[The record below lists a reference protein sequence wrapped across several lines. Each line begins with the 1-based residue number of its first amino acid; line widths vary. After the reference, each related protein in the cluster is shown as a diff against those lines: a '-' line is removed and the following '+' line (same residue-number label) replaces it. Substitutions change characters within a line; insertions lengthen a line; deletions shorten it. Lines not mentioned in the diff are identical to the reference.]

1 MSLNGLD
8 DVKVREAYDAAISEP
23 GGWFLLKYVSR
34 DEIDILGTGNG
45 GITDIR
51 SSIARYEEPSPLY
64 GFLRYRRRSVI
75 IKYIPEDCS
84 RLLQAIIREGEL
96 ANSMYLLV
104 LARAAVHFNAI
115 CDQFAHNTTFEITD
129 AKDLKDSKLSAA
141 CSLHAASGSSSSS
154 SSSLRRRRLNEIAE
168 EEEEEERERKR
179 QSVVKEEGRPTSS
192 LYSDSPASPSSPEP
206 PVVLDRQ
213 QITNPTETT
222 FASTKNVP
230 DFTGADVPVS
240 PTRSEFGRRLSSQS
254 ARPEI
259 YSSASYYQGKKVKL
273 GPRPS
278 MDAHKR
284 PSTAENFRPI
294 AALPA
299 GLKFFKGSK
308 KDKSKEQGQNEQTAY
323 VLAATAPAPELRP
336 QSKDG
341 QLPPRPA
348 TSSGA
353 SIKSTAPSMA
363 QAREGKLTPEKARL
377 MKAMKL
383 REKKMQDA
391 KLELSSPTKSKPSV
405 DSVAEPVPNP
415 EPKSS
420 LSIRAD
426 YSTPTTLNVN
436 ATTASPISGTR
447 PDTHSRDVA
456 LDSHPSSPGAASSTY
471 IGDSTKASSLSDLT
485 DETIQASKEPAHD
498 TDEAQGSPAETLGT
512 TKETDP
518 QRTPPHTHKDIT
530 EPADT
535 PQLKTIDTDVSNNK
549 FTGDSEEFSQIPVS
563 NTNNSQSSGSMIRK
577 FMEHDDFPSDTDSK
591 PTLDNNERPDVALTQ
606 EPSADLQENEKLT
619 PDIIALALPQV
630 SDQSTVSI
638 EDNHNTSKVQLGIPQ
653 SKFASSEAKSPTSP
667 ISPTTPDLKS
677 RFSRK
682 PIPVPSEP
690 TLPAL
695 NETIRTLST
704 AKYEP
709 PKPEVPSKTGP
720 EILLASPPKPLKQKV
735 IVEPICTDLPAKG
748 TFQSEHSDP
757 LDDDA
762 LMDELQTATVQEA
775 KPITVSKSP
784 ITPVFPNSSSPPRKD
799 ARVPRA
805 ASNPMRGSLLMP
817 VDVSQGNTPRS
828 VSSGAAFLNNLT
840 RNPSNA
846 SIQSKK
852 SNVGSS
858 ISQRIK
864 ALEALSGNPNE
875 DRPRPTTPSS
885 TFFTVRKQ
893 GTRDPSK
900 SPSVVDRANT
910 ITYPAPAPE
919 SSRETT
925 PEAASS
931 IRERSGSVASRLTMF
946 EGQNAP
952 RGRPE
957 SIQVTARIIRGATS
971 PFTNLTNTSRKLGDA
986 APAEFRQSTLLV
998 DVHRAQS
1005 ARPQPLSE
1013 RPLIVERPKTSVSEV
1028 QEKPHSVSE
1037 IAEKQAR
1044 RRSSLSLMRN
1054 FIKEHT
1060 PLSNKSTENLAATSP
1075 RATPLKSP
1083 SRPPSAH
1090 QTSTSFVRRLST
1102 SSRRSSF
1109 NHEGDNAS
1117 VSGATRSSSRVSDNG
1132 STEDDKSLSDKKSK
1146 NRTSRF
1152 MRRLSNSFGGA
1163 RKSGSASISP
1173 TVTEED
1179 TDQLEKAAIL
1189 AQQQVTSPTIV
1200 AFMGDVNVQFPDN
1213 LLWKRRS
1220 MCLDA
1225 QGFLMLSTIQGGA
1238 KKGKDS
1244 AGTKRF
1250 HLGDFRKPYIP
1261 DVEVQELP
1269 NSVLLDFLEGSSLQ
1283 IACGDR
1289 SEQQKILRT
1298 LQEAHQSHTA
1308 GRN

>member
-1 MSLNGLD
+1 MLICFS
-8 DVKVREAYDAAISEP
+8 RHR
-23 GGWFLLKYVSR
+23 FLLKYISR
-34 DEIDILGTGNG
+34 DKVDVLDTGNG

-51 SSIARYEEPSPLY
+51 SAIARYEESSPLY

-84 RLLQAIIREGEL
+84 RLLQA
-96 ANSMYLLV
+96 
-104 LARAAVHFNAI
+104 RAAVHYNAI
-115 CDQFAHNTTFEITD
+115 CDQFAHSTTFEISE

-179 QSVVKEEGRPTSS
+179 QSVVKEEGRATSS
-192 LYSDSPASPSSPEP
+192 LYSDPPASPSSPEP

-213 QITNPTETT
+213 QITNPSETA

-259 YSSASYYQGKKVKL
+259 YTSGSYYQGRKVKL

-299 GLKFFKGSK
+299 GLKFFKGSR
-308 KDKSKEQGQNEQTAY
+308 KDKTKDQGQSEQTSY
-323 VLAATAPAPELRP
+323 VLPATAPAPEARP
-336 QSKDG
+336 QSRGD

-353 SIKSTAPSMA
+353 SIKSITPSMA
-363 QAREGKLTPEKARL
+363 PPREGKLTPEKARL

-391 KLELSSPTKSKPSV
+391 KSELLSPTKYKQPV
-405 DSVAEPVPNP
+405 DKVAEP
-415 EPKSS
+415 ESETS
-420 LSIRAD
+420 LFVQAD
-426 YSTPTTLNVN
+426 YSTPIPLNASATAGSPVSTTMKPD
-436 ATTASPISGTR
+436 AHSG
-447 PDTHSRDVA
+447 DVV
-456 LDSHPSSPGAASSTY
+456 LDSHPSSPGAASSTC
-471 IGDSTKASSLSDLT
+471 IGESTKASSLSDLT
-485 DETIQASKEPAHD
+485 DETIQASKEPVQD
-498 TDEAQGSPAETLGT
+498 TDDVQEGLVETMNT
-512 TKETDP
+512 MEEPVDAPQSET
-518 QRTPPHTHKDIT
+518 IS
-530 EPADT
+530 
-535 PQLKTIDTDVSNNK
+535 TDVSDEK
-549 FTGDSEEFSQIPVS
+549 VTKGSEEFVQIPES
-563 NTNNSQSSGSMIRK
+563 DTNNSQSLENMIRK
-577 FMEHDDFPSDTDSK
+577 FIDSDNFPTDTNSSPILRDDKS
-591 PTLDNNERPDVALTQ
+591 LDVVQTH
-606 EPSADLQENEKLT
+606 EPSADLQENEKAT
-619 PDIIALALPQV
+619 PDTATLSKPDIQLAV
-630 SDQSTVSI
+630 GT
-638 EDNHNTSKVQLGIPQ
+638 EDNDNISKAQLGIPQ
-653 SKFASSEAKSPTSP
+653 SKFASSEAKSSSSP
-667 ISPTTPDLKS
+667 ISSTTPDLKS

-682 PIPVPSEP
+682 PVPAP
-690 TLPAL
+690 TETTLSVL
-695 NETIRTLST
+695 NDTVRTLSA

-709 PKPEVPSKTGP
+709 PKPEVPLKSAP
-720 EILLASPPKPLKQKV
+720 EILLASPPKPPKQKA
-735 IVEPICTDLPAKG
+735 IVEPIVTDLPAKG
-748 TFQSEHSDP
+748 ASASELDP

-817 VDVSQGNTPRS
+817 VDMSQANAPRS

-875 DRPRPTTPSS
+875 DKPRPTTPSS

-910 ITYPAPAPE
+910 IAHPTPTPE
-919 SSRETT
+919 GSRETT
-925 PEAASS
+925 PEAPSS

-971 PFTNLTNTSRKLGDA
+971 PFTSLTNASRKLGDA
-986 APAEFRQSTLLV
+986 APTEFRQSTLLV

-1005 ARPQPLSE
+1005 AKPQPLFE
-1013 RPLIVERPKTSVSEV
+1013 RPPVVERPKTSVSEV
-1028 QEKPHSVSE
+1028 PVQPQPGSE
-1037 IAEKQAR
+1037 VADKQAR
-1044 RRSSLSLMRN
+1044 RRSSLSLMKN

-1060 PLSNKSTENLAATSP
+1060 PLSNKSTENLGAMSP
-1075 RATPLKSP
+1075 RVAPLKSP
-1083 SRPPSAH
+1083 NRPPSAH
-1090 QTSTSFVRRLST
+1090 QTPTSFVRRLST

-1117 VSGATRSSSRVSDNG
+1117 MSGATRSSSRMSDNG

-1179 TDQLEKAAIL
+1179 ADQLEKATIL
-1189 AQQQVTSPTIV
+1189 AQQQQVTSPTIV

-1225 QGFLMLSTIQGGA
+1225 QGFLFLSTVQGGA

-1289 SEQQKILRT
+1289 AEQQKILRT
-1298 LQEAHQSHTA
+1298 LQEAYQSHTA

>member
-8 DVKVREAYDAAISEP
+8 DVKVKEAHDAAIGEP
-23 GGWFLLKYVSR
+23 GGWFLLKYASR

-51 SSIARYEEPSPLY
+51 SAIARYEESSPLY

-84 RLLQAIIREGEL
+84 RLLQA
-96 ANSMYLLV
+96 
-104 LARAAVHFNAI
+104 RAAVHFNAI
-115 CDQFAHNTTFEITD
+115 CDQFAHNTIFEISD

-179 QSVVKEEGRPTSS
+179 QSVVKEDGRPTSS
-192 LYSDSPASPSSPEP
+192 LYSDSRASPSSPEP

-213 QITNPTETT
+213 QITNPTETA

-254 ARPEI
+254 ARPEV

-299 GLKFFKGSK
+299 GLKFFKGSR
-308 KDKSKEQGQNEQTAY
+308 KDKSKEQGQNEQPAY
-323 VLAATAPAPELRP
+323 VLPATVPAPELRP

-353 SIKSTAPSMA
+353 SIKSTTHSMA
-363 QAREGKLTPEKARL
+363 PAREGKLTPEKARL
-377 MKAMKL
+377 MKAMRL

-391 KLELSSPTKSKPSV
+391 KSELSSPTRSKQPM
-405 DSVAEPVPNP
+405 DSVAEPVPNI
-415 EPKSS
+415 ESKTS
-420 LSIRAD
+420 LTIQAG
-426 YSTPTTLNVN
+426 YSAPSTINVN
-436 ATTASPISGTR
+436 AAAGSPTSTTMTLDA
-447 PDTHSRDVA
+447 HSRDVA
-456 LDSHPSSPGAASSTY
+456 LDSHPSSPGAASSTC

-485 DETIQASKEPAHD
+485 DETIQAPKEPAHD
-498 TDEAQGSPAETLGT
+498 TDETQEDVVEDLDIA
-512 TKETDP
+512 KETRL
-518 QRTPPHTHKDIT
+518 QRTLSHVHKDNLT
-530 EPADT
+530 DPVDT
-535 PQLKTIDTDVSNNK
+535 SQSKTISTDVSSDK
-549 FTGDSEEFSQIPVS
+549 LTKDPEEFGQIPVS
-563 NTNNSQSSGSMIRK
+563 DINNSQSLGSMIRK
-577 FMEHDDFPSDTDSK
+577 FMESDDLPPDADTK
-591 PTLDNNERPDVALTQ
+591 PTLYDHKRPDAALTHEPPSNQQ
-606 EPSADLQENEKLT
+606 ETEKLT
-619 PDIIALALPQV
+619 PNIALPQV
-630 SDQSTVSI
+630 CDQTVVSI

-667 ISPTTPDLKS
+667 ISPTAPDLKS

-682 PIPVPSEP
+682 PVAIPTEPS
-690 TLPAL
+690 LPIL
-695 NETIRTLST
+695 NEPVRTLSA

-709 PKPEVPSKTGP
+709 PKPEVPLKTRP
-720 EILLASPPKPLKQKV
+720 EILLPSPQKPPKQKS

-817 VDVSQGNTPRS
+817 MDVSQGNAPRS
-828 VSSGAAFLNNLT
+828 VSSSAAFLNTLT

-893 GTRDPSK
+893 GTKDPSK

-910 ITYPAPAPE
+910 ITNPGPATE

-931 IRERSGSVASRLTMF
+931 MRERSGSVASRLTMF

-971 PFTNLTNTSRKLGDA
+971 PFAALTNASRKLGDA

-1005 ARPQPLSE
+1005 AKPQPLSE
-1013 RPLIVERPKTSVSEV
+1013 RPPVVERPKTSVSQV
-1028 QEKPHSVSE
+1028 QEKPQFVSE
-1037 IAEKQAR
+1037 IADKQAR
-1044 RRSSLSLMRN
+1044 RRSSLSLMKN

-1060 PLSNKSTENLAATSP
+1060 PLSNRSTENLAATSP

-1117 VSGATRSSSRVSDNG
+1117 MSGATRSSSRISDNG

-1189 AQQQVTSPTIV
+1189 AQQQVMSPTIV

-1225 QGFLMLSTIQGGA
+1225 QGFLMLSTIQGGV

-1289 SEQQKILRT
+1289 AEQQNILRT
-1298 LQEAHQSHTA
+1298 LQEAHQTHTA
-1308 GRN
+1308 GKN

>member
-8 DVKVREAYDAAISEP
+8 DVKVKEAHDAANSEP
-23 GGWFLLKYVSR
+23 GGWFLLKYLSR
-34 DEIDILGTGNG
+34 DEIDILDTGNG

-51 SSIARYEEPSPLY
+51 SAIARYEEPSPLY

-84 RLLQAIIREGEL
+84 RLLQA
-96 ANSMYLLV
+96 
-104 LARAAVHFNAI
+104 RAAVHFNAI
-115 CDQFAHNTTFEITD
+115 CDQFTHNTTFEISD

-168 EEEEEERERKR
+168 EGEEEERERKR
-179 QSVVKEEGRPTSS
+179 QSVVNEEARPASS
-192 LYSDSPASPSSPEP
+192 VYSDSPASPSPEP

-213 QITNPTETT
+213 QITNPSETN
-222 FASTKNVP
+222 FASTKNIP
-230 DFTGADVPVS
+230 DFAGANVPAS
-240 PTRSEFGRRLSSQS
+240 PTKSDFGRRLSSQS
-254 ARPEI
+254 ARHEV
-259 YSSASYYQGKKVKL
+259 YSSSSYYQGRKVKL

-278 MDAHKR
+278 IDAHKR
-284 PSTAENFRPI
+284 PSTAENFRPV
-294 AALPA
+294 ATLPT
-299 GLKFFKGSK
+299 GFKFFKGSK
-308 KDKSKEQGQNEQTAY
+308 KDKAKEGSQNERAGY
-323 VLAATAPAPELRP
+323 SLPATAPTPGLLP
-336 QSKDG
+336 QSMDD

-353 SIKSTAPSMA
+353 SIKSTTPSMA
-363 QAREGKLTPEKARL
+363 PTREGKLTPEKARL
-377 MKAMKL
+377 MKAMRL
-383 REKKMQDA
+383 REKKLQDA
-391 KLELSSPTKSKPSV
+391 KSELSSTTKYKSSV
-405 DSVAEPVPNP
+405 DSVADPVPNTEP
-415 EPKSS
+415 ETF
-420 LSIRAD
+420 LSVQPD
-426 YSTPTTLNVN
+426 YSTSTLIATFAAGSPTS
-436 ATTASPISGTR
+436 ATTR
-447 PDTHSRDVA
+447 PESHSRDIA
-456 LDSHPSSPGAASSTY
+456 LESHPSSPAASSSTC

-485 DETIQASKEPAHD
+485 DETIQPDKESAQD
-498 TDEAQGSPAETLGT
+498 TDEVREGVAETPDIMKGTDLQRSALGMQRNSMT
-512 TKETDP
+512 NLVDTAQSETIGANAP
-518 QRTPPHTHKDIT
+518 
-530 EPADT
+530 
-535 PQLKTIDTDVSNNK
+535 SNK
-549 FTGDSEEFSQIPVS
+549 FAKNFEEFAQIPGS
-563 NTNNSQSSGSMIRK
+563 NTNNSQQTGGKIRK
-577 FMEHDDFPSDTDSK
+577 SIEPNDFALDANFITTLHDGKS
-591 PTLDNNERPDVALTQ
+591 LDEAQTYEL
-606 EPSADLQENEKLT
+606 SADLRESDKIT
-619 PDIIALALPQV
+619 PDTTVLPEV
-630 SDQSTVSI
+630 
-638 EDNHNTSKVQLGIPQ
+638 HNQPGIGFDDKHSASNFKGQLGIPQ
-653 SKFASSEAKSPTSP
+653 SKFAPGEAKSPTSP
-667 ISPTTPDLKS
+667 ISPTTPNLKS

-682 PIPVPSEP
+682 PITASVGP
-690 TLPAL
+690 TLPAV
-695 NETIRTLST
+695 NEPVRTLLA

-709 PKPEVPSKTGP
+709 PKPDVPLKTGP
-720 EILLASPPKPLKQKV
+720 EILLASPPKPPKQKA
-735 IVEPICTDLPAKG
+735 IVDPICTDLQAKG
-748 TFQSEHSDP
+748 VSQPDLSDP

-775 KPITVSKSP
+775 KPMLVSKSP
-784 ITPVFPNSSSPPRKD
+784 ITPVFPNASSPPRKD
-799 ARVPRA
+799 GRLPRA
-805 ASNPMRGSLLMP
+805 ASNPMRASLLMP
-817 VDVSQGNTPRS
+817 VDLSQANAPRS
-828 VSSGAAFLNNLT
+828 VSGGAVFLNSLS

-852 SNVGSS
+852 GNVGSS

-893 GTRDPSK
+893 ATRDPSK
-900 SPSVVDRANT
+900 SPSVVERANT
-910 ITYPAPAPE
+910 MTHNSPTPE
-919 SSRETT
+919 GSREPT
-925 PEAASS
+925 PEAPNSM
-931 IRERSGSVASRLTMF
+931 RERSGSVASRLTMF

-952 RGRPE
+952 RGRPD

-971 PFTNLTNTSRKLGDA
+971 PFTNLTNASKKVGDA

-1005 ARPQPLSE
+1005 AKPQALSDRPPL
-1013 RPLIVERPKTSVSEV
+1013 VERPKTSVSEV
-1028 QEKPHSVSE
+1028 QVHQLSASE
-1037 IAEKQAR
+1037 IADKQAR
-1044 RRSSLSLMRN
+1044 RRSSLSLMKN

-1060 PLSNKSTENLAATSP
+1060 PLSNKSTDILGAISP

-1083 SRPPSAH
+1083 SQPPSSH
-1090 QTSTSFVRRLST
+1090 QGSSSFVRRLST

-1117 VSGATRSSSRVSDNG
+1117 ISGATRSSSRVSDNG
-1132 STEDDKSLSDKKSK
+1132 STEDDMSLSDKKSK

-1179 TDQLEKAAIL
+1179 ADQLEKAPIP
-1189 AQQQVTSPTIV
+1189 AQQQVASPTIV

-1225 QGFLMLSTIQGGA
+1225 QGMLFLSAIQGGT

-1244 AGTKRF
+1244 VGTKRF
-1250 HLGDFRKPYIP
+1250 HMGDFRKPYIP
-1261 DVEVQELP
+1261 DVEIQELP

-1289 SEQQKILRT
+1289 VEQQNILRT
-1298 LQEAHQSHTA
+1298 LQEAHQTHAA
-1308 GRN
+1308 GRH

>member
-8 DVKVREAYDAAISEP
+8 DVKVKEAHEAANGEP
-23 GGWFLLKYVSR
+23 GGWFLLKYMSR
-34 DEIDILGTGNG
+34 DEIDILDTGNG

-51 SSIARYEEPSPLY
+51 SAIARYEEPSPLY

-84 RLLQAIIREGEL
+84 RLLQA
-96 ANSMYLLV
+96 
-104 LARAAVHFNAI
+104 RAAVHYNAI
-115 CDQFAHNTTFEITD
+115 CDQFAHNTTFEISD

-179 QSVVKEEGRPTSS
+179 QSVVNEETRPASS
-192 LYSDSPASPSSPEP
+192 IYSDSPALDSSPEP

-213 QITNPTETT
+213 QITNPPETT

-230 DFTGADVPVS
+230 EFTGAEVPVS
-240 PTRSEFGRRLSSQS
+240 PSKSEFGRRLSSQS
-254 ARPEI
+254 ARPEV
-259 YSSASYYQGKKVKL
+259 YSSASYYQGRKVKL

-308 KDKSKEQGQNEQTAY
+308 KDKSKEEGRSEQPSYA
-323 VLAATAPAPELRP
+323 LPATAPSSGLLP
-336 QSKDG
+336 QSMDD

-348 TSSGA
+348 TSSGT
-353 SIKSTAPSMA
+353 SIKSTTPSIAP
-363 QAREGKLTPEKARL
+363 AREGKLTPEKARL
-377 MKAMKL
+377 MKAMRL

-391 KLELSSPTKSKPSV
+391 KSELLSPTKYKPPV
-405 DSVAEPVPNP
+405 DNVADPASNTEPETP
-415 EPKSS
+415 
-420 LSIRAD
+420 LSTQSD
-426 YSTPTTLNVN
+426 DNTSTALNAN
-436 ATTASPISGTR
+436 ASAVSPISTMR
-447 PDTHSRDVA
+447 PELHPRDIV
-456 LDSHPSSPGAASSTY
+456 LDSHPSSPGASSSTC

-485 DETIQASKEPAHD
+485 DETIQPYKELAHD
-498 TDEAQGSPAETLGT
+498 MGEVVVETTDTTEETGLQGNISGTEKTSMTNPAYTS
-512 TKETDP
+512 
-518 QRTPPHTHKDIT
+518 QS
-530 EPADT
+530 
-535 PQLKTIDTDVSNNK
+535 KTVGSDVSNDK
-549 FTGDSEEFSQIPVS
+549 FAQALEEFAQIPRS
-563 NTNNSQSSGSMIRK
+563 DTNNSQLPGHMIRNSIEPND
-577 FMEHDDFPSDTDSK
+577 FALATDLGTILHDDKSLDIQTSELSSNLRESGKAAPSIT
-591 PTLDNNERPDVALTQ
+591 V
-606 EPSADLQENEKLT
+606 
-619 PDIIALALPQV
+619 LPQV
-630 SDQSTVSI
+630 DNRSGISF
-638 EDNHNTSKVQLGIPQ
+638 EDNYNASKVQLGIPQ
-653 SKFASSEAKSPTSP
+653 SKFASNETKSPSSP

-682 PIPVPSEP
+682 PLTVSAVSALPVP
-690 TLPAL
+690 
-695 NETIRTLST
+695 NETVRTLST

-709 PKPEVPSKTGP
+709 PKPDVPLKTGP
-720 EILLASPPKPLKQKV
+720 DILLGSSPKPSKHKG
-735 IVEPICTDLPAKG
+735 IVDPIFTDLPPKG
-748 TFQSEHSDP
+748 VSQPDLSDP

-775 KPITVSKSP
+775 KPMLVSKSP

-799 ARVPRA
+799 GRVPRA

-817 VDVSQGNTPRS
+817 VDMSQVNTPRS
-828 VSSGAAFLNNLT
+828 VSSGAAFLNNLS
-840 RNPSNA
+840 RNPSTA

-852 SNVGSS
+852 GNVGSS

-893 GTRDPSK
+893 TTREPSK

-910 ITYPAPAPE
+910 ITHHTPTPE
-919 SSRETT
+919 GSREPT
-925 PEAASS
+925 PEAPNSM
-931 IRERSGSVASRLTMF
+931 RERSGSVASRLTMF

-971 PFTNLTNTSRKLGDA
+971 PFTNLTNVSRKFGDA

-1005 ARPQPLSE
+1005 AKPQPLSD
-1013 RPLIVERPKTSVSEV
+1013 RPPVIERPKTSVSEV
-1028 QEKPHSVSE
+1028 QEQQLASE
-1037 IAEKQAR
+1037 SAEKQAR
-1044 RRSSLSLMRN
+1044 RRSSLSLMKN

-1060 PLSNKSTENLAATSP
+1060 PLSNKSTENLGATSP
-1075 RATPLKSP
+1075 RAPPLKSP
-1083 SRPPSAH
+1083 SQPPSTH
-1090 QTSTSFVRRLST
+1090 QTSASFVRRLST

-1117 VSGATRSSSRVSDNG
+1117 MSGATRSSSRVSDNG

-1146 NRTSRF
+1146 NRASRF

-1179 TDQLEKAAIL
+1179 ADQLEKAPVL
-1189 AQQQVTSPTIV
+1189 TQQQVTSPTIV

-1225 QGFLMLSTIQGGA
+1225 QGFLLLSTIQGGA

-1261 DVEVQELP
+1261 DVEIQELP

-1289 SEQQKILRT
+1289 GEQQKILHI
-1298 LQEAHQSHTA
+1298 LQEAHQSHAA